1 MNKYIKLFEDYTT
14 LSKSN
19 WEGSKLIVTGSY
31 SPKSGDYDGMH
42 SFQSR
47 KKDGFGGKMNDAVNA
62 ALLEFYEKKSMNP
75 AIEKIEV
82 KMDDSAWKVDWK
94 VTISESKDGKAW
106 MGLTSRGGAGKKDGL
121 SGSVERAKRQ
131 IEKKKKDLSS
141 EFNEPSLE
149 TKEVLDFNWTSQK
162 NPKMHIRQI
171 FIAFTKP
178 NKYPHREKLNMLS

>member
-14 LSKSN
+14 VSKSN